1 MTTTQTARRPTEML
15 DELMALQDPDHP
27 DFLAYDLTDRQREF
41 LVDLNARRQEDS
53 QELLFLTE
61 KQRDYLRWM
70 HREVTKQIQMA
81 GQMA

>member
-1 MTTTQTARRPTEML
+1 ML